1 MSQLKKGAFLN
12 YATIFLT
19 NVVGILL
26 TPFILS
32 HIGASEYGIYLT
44 IGALVGTI
52 SLLDFGL
59 NNTIVRFV
67 AKYRAQ
73 KDSKGEENF
82 LAVTMRI
89 FFVISAII
97 VILGVLFYTFFIDSY
112 FTKMNTEEMKIAKTI
127 FVILIFN
134 LSISLPGAAFT
145 GICYG
150 YEAFV
155 FPKTLNIIR
164 YITRSLTVVAILTLG
179 GKAIALVVIDT
190 IFNVV
195 IIITTL
201 VFVFKKLKVKIKLH
215 EFSFRFVKQIFSYSG
230 WIFIF
235 ALVGIFQWSAG
246 HWVLGRISV
255 PEVLTIY
262 GIGITLGSYYGAF
275 STAISGVFLP
285 RATQMSVAN
294 ATGEELTTMMIKIA
308 RLSFIVL
315 MFIFGG
321 FLLFGLQFVNLWVG
335 TELGEEGSYQSWVI
349 ALMIMAAY
357 TLPLVQGFGNSILE
371 AKSKLAFKAILYL
384 SFMILG
390 TILGAY
396 LARDYGAIG
405 MMSGSIIGWMIVQNV
420 MNFYYHNTI
429 GLNMIRFF
437 KELVHKII
445 IVVFICFSLGYFI
458 NTWVPG
464 EGWLNFIQ
472 KGALY
477 TLIYSIL
484 TYFVGINAFEKQLFK
499 DAFKPVLKRFKKT

>member
-1 MSQLKKGAFLN
+1 LSQLKKGAFLN

-59 NNTIVRFV
+59 NSTIVRFV
-67 AKYRAQ
+67 AKYRAE
-73 KDSKGEENF
+73 KNRIGEENF

-97 VILGVLFYTFFIDSY
+97 VVLGVMFYTFFIDSY
-112 FTKMNTEEMKIAKTI
+112 FTKMNSDEIKIAKTI

-134 LSISLPGAAFT
+134 LSISLPGGAFT

-150 YEAFV
+150 YESFV
-155 FPKTLNIIR
+155 FPKILNIIR
-164 YITRSLTVVAILTLG
+164 YITRSITVVAILTLG

-190 IFNVV
+190 VFNVL

-201 VFVFKKLKVKIKLH
+201 VFVFKNLKVKFKLH
-215 EFSFRFVKQIFSYSG
+215 EFSFNFVRQIFSYSG
-230 WIFIF
+230 WIFVF
-235 ALVGIFQWSAG
+235 ALVSLFQWQAG

-255 PEVLTIY
+255 PKVLTIY

-294 ATGEELTTMMIKIA
+294 ATGEQLTDMMIKIG
-308 RLSFIVL
+308 RLSFIIL
-315 MFIFGG
+315 MFIFSS
-321 FLLFGLQFVNLWVG
+321 FLLYGLQFVNLWVG
-335 TELGEEGSYQSWVI
+335 NELGEEGSYESWLI
-349 ALMIMAAY
+349 ALMIMVAY

-384 SFMILG
+384 SFMFLG
-390 TILGAY
+390 TILGAV
-396 LARDYGAIG
+396 LAKDYGAIG
-405 MMSGSIIGWMIVQNV
+405 MMTGSVIAWMLVQNV
-420 MNFYYHNTI
+420 MNFYYHKKI
-429 GLNMIRFF
+429 GLNILRFF
-437 KELVHKII
+437 KELLSRTSIAI
-445 IVVFICFSLGYFI
+445 LIAILIGYAI
-458 NTWVPG
+458 NLIPG
-464 EGWLNFIQ
+464 NEWLNFIY
-472 KGALY
+472 KAISY
-477 TLIYSIL
+477 TVVFSIL
-484 TYFVGINAFEKQLFK
+484 MFQIGLNGFEKDL
-499 DAFKPVLKRFKKT
+499 FKKTVTGILQKIRK